1 MQTRFGLSS
10 LSPLHEMEEDGVAA
24 AAAALHD
31 PDFSPVESTEI
42 VDSHLEEVL
51 VQEEEEEEEAIHPF
65 SDHQHPQIASAL
77 TDDLRQKIIKQVE
90 YYLSD
95 ENLPTDKFL
104 MKYVAQ
110 NVEGFVP
117 IAVIASF
124 RKMKKLTHD
133 KSLIVAALKES
144 SLLVVS
150 SSGKKVRR
158 LNPLPVTEI
167 PNAQLCTVLVE
178 NLPEDH
184 STENIKRIFGEAGNI
199 KNICVRDLHA
209 AREPQKRTI
218 AEKLLSGKLHALV
231 EYETVDAAEKAV
243 AMLNNEQDWR
253 YGMRVKLL
261 KQPSKHGQ
269 KKKGWREAD
278 FERNN
283 NGHASDP
290 VGSEENHN
298 LIDQTDERHNQ
309 EDGDHLLKERNAYKA
324 QNRGRGRVQRYR
336 GTNGQGHGTVSS
348 SRGSEASKPPPGP
361 RMPDGTRGF
370 SFGRGWTPA
379 SNQD

>member
-1 MQTRFGLSS
+1 
-10 LSPLHEMEEDGVAA
+10 
-24 AAAALHD
+24 
-31 PDFSPVESTEI
+31 
-42 VDSHLEEVL
+42 
-51 VQEEEEEEEAIHPF
+51 
-65 SDHQHPQIASAL
+65 
-77 TDDLRQKIIKQVE
+77 
-90 YYLSD
+90 
-95 ENLPTDKFL
+95 
-104 MKYVAQ
+104 
-110 NVEGFVP
+110 
-117 IAVIASF
+117 
-124 RKMKKLTHD
+124 
-133 KSLIVAALKES
+133 
-144 SLLVVS
+144 
-150 SSGKKVRR
+150 
-158 LNPLPVTEI
+158 
-167 PNAQLCTVLVE
+167 
-178 NLPEDH
+178 
-184 STENIKRIFGEAGNI
+184 
-199 KNICVRDLHA
+199 
-209 AREPQKRTI
+209 
-218 AEKLLSGKLHALV
+218 
-231 EYETVDAAEKAV
+231 
-243 AMLNNEQDWR
+243 
-253 YGMRVKLL
+253 MRVKLL